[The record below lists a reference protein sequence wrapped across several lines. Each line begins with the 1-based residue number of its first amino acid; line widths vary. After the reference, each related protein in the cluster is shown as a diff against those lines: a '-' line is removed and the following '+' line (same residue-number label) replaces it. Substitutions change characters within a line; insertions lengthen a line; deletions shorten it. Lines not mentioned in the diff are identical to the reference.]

1 MGFFYDAV
9 YFLFFFG
16 RNRLSSS
23 ETTKTP
29 ATAFPL
35 NMSPTALGNAAKKF
49 PDVCVSPTPMQ
60 NVNETIIIV
69 LSLNSHSFS
78 IFIPSYIIEPNIIT
92 VHPPKTACGSELKN
106 APRSKT
112 GL

>member
-60 NVNETIIIV
+60 NDNETIIIDNRSQNCYRV
-69 LSLNSHSFS
+69 VFL
-78 IFIPSYIIEPNIIT
+78 FIYLPVFNIHKWT
-92 VHPPKTACGSELKN
+92 Q
-106 APRSKT
+106 
-112 GL
+112 